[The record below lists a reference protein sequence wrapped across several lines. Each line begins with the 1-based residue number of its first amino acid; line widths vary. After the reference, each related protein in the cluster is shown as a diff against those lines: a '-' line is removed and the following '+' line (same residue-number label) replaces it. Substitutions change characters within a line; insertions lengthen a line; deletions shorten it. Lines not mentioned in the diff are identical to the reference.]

1 MVFTAHKPHNSDRK
15 TWFASCKDDGLVIDR
30 KSKGRADINGKW
42 ADIKKQWVDAF
53 IDRDVIKGF
62 SLKQSVTA
70 KDEWSYEAYA
80 KTDFDGITEESFK
93 KVIKD
98 YALFL
103 LGQAEI

>member
-1 MVFTAHKPHNSDRK
+1 MENGQILRK
-15 TWFASCKDDGLVIDR
+15 K
-30 KSKGRADINGKW
+30 
-42 ADIKKQWVDAF
+42 WVDAF
-53 IDRDVIKGF
+53 IDRDEIKGF

-70 KDEWSYEAYA
+70 DNEWSYEAYA

-103 LGQAEI
+103 LGQADI